1 MDPINLFEYLTWA
14 DLIIIGDELNVI
26 RDFDSKML
34 KHQELQ
40 TVCSQLKI
48 KGRGIHQK
56 RQWSRESV
64 NMRCKLNPE
73 YEKLVVTENGVK
85 VLMYI
90 W

>member
-48 KGRGIHQK
+48 KG
-56 RQWSRESV
+56 
-64 NMRCKLNPE
+64 
-73 YEKLVVTENGVK
+73 
-85 VLMYI
+85 
-90 W
+90 